1 MRYINKTL
9 LPDEKLVYYTGPHF
23 LVFYPCFMW
32 LIVTIGLFLFLP
44 QFPWFLYLTFACTVV
59 YAFSSYI
66 IFISSEYG
74 ITDKRVL
81 MKIGLIRRNSLEI
94 FFNKIESI
102 NVNQT
107 IPGRIFNYGTVTI
120 AGTGGSKDP
129 FYFIPDPLGF
139 RRRVQE
145 QIEKTFHSSPSSPAT
160 AATKTTNTA

>member
-1 MRYINKTL
+1 MQYIKKTL
-9 LPDEKLVYYTGPHF
+9 LPDEKIIYYTGPHF
-23 LVFYPCFMW
+23 LVFYPCLIW
-32 LIVTIGLFLFLP
+32 LAVTIGLFLFLP
-44 QFPWFLYLTFACTVV
+44 QFPWLLYFTFAIAIA
-59 YAFSSYI
+59 YAFSSYV

-81 MKIGLIRRNSLEI
+81 MKVGLIRRNSLEI

-107 IPGRIFNYGTVTI
+107 IPGRIFNYGIIII

-145 QIEKTFHSSPSSPAT
+145 QIEKAQRTSSSS
-160 AATKTTNTA
+160 AALTTKMAK